1 MMTFHTHSYDLLL
14 QCWEGEPMLRPTFK
28 RVAEVLGA
36 LMLPDLRGEYMTM
49 NDPYLRMNEERFTN
63 ETDYLNMLSSPH
75 FDNITQGDTLDSD
88 KSDQHY
94 VNIMSLKGED
104 DSDAANKHYLRMSSP
119 GASSPP
125 PNSASTQPHYLPMQ
139 TSSSDPTSPTSCESP
154 SPMTDVFS
162 PRPVEPSR
170 FTFGQDSDTSQ
181 RLSEVAEEEV
191 PSTNSN
197 HVTENSSL
205 INGTSKN
212 SSGPFA
218 SPRLSPPAVTN
229 HQDSCS
235 RRDSEDSVGVDVSPD
250 NGAATYLN
258 LKRTDSNYVN
268 M

>member
-1 MMTFHTHSYDLLL
+1 
-14 QCWEGEPMLRPTFK
+14 MLRPTFK
-28 RVAEVLGA
+28 RAAEVLGA

-75 FDNITQGDTLDSD
+75 FDNLTQGDALEDD
-88 KSDQHY
+88 KSDLHY
-94 VNIMSLKGED
+94 VNVMSATGED
-104 DSDAANKHYLRMSSP
+104 DPDAANKHYLRMSSP
-119 GASSPP
+119 GASSPS

-139 TSSSDPTSPTSCESP
+139 TSSPGPTSPTSSESP

-162 PRPVEPSR
+162 PRPVEPTR
-170 FTFGQDSDTSQ
+170 FTFGQGSHTSQ
-181 RLSEVAEEEV
+181 RLSEVPEEEV
-191 PSTNSN
+191 ASTTSN

-205 INGTSKN
+205 INGTSKDSN
-212 SSGPFA
+212 GPFA
-218 SPRLSPPAVTN
+218 CPRLSPPAVTN
-229 HQDSCS
+229 HQEPCS

-250 NGAATYLN
+250 NCEATYLN